1 MTSDRERIRRPAA
14 PTSPPVSAMAG
25 PRSEVPVAG
34 RGANLPSTVRA
45 PFERALGRDF
55 ADVRIHPASGPRAST
70 LGVDVALPEGRQAAD
85 AEPDR
90 WVLAHELAHVVQQS
104 RGGTGDDPEARATAA
119 ADAVVEGSAVAPE
132 SLGGAPI
139 GAQMQPQPKGDD
151 VPPTGSERDTPGATG
166 APGAK
171 LTSGAGLDG
180 FGRDKAVL
188 SPGHLASLDQLA
200 WSVNLHLGMLKA
212 GHASIQVVGHTD
224 TTGTEKHNSGLGQQR
239 ADAVRTALADALKKH
254 GVTTGQLDPIGTSSA
269 GESDLAVKTADEVD
283 EPRNRR
289 VHIEVTITAPA
300 PPTTAPA
307 VDPNAPRDQGKPGA
321 GAGTPLPAGP
331 GPAPSTPSR
340 PWLEEALRKDD
351 LLKQLPKWA
360 RDKAIDGLKDM
371 DETAVDKVIDAVPW
385 DDQAKAAAKAALKA
399 LLRTFK
405 GQKFKLPDVPSRSPD
420 FGLDRDFPKLP
431 GEHIFKLPPI
441 RFDWP

>member
-1 MTSDRERIRRPAA
+1 MTSDRERLRRPAA
-14 PTSPPVSAMAG
+14 PTNPPVASIAG
-25 PRSEVPVAG
+25 PRSEVQPGAG
-34 RGANLPSTVRA
+34 GGANLASSVRA

-70 LGVDVALPEGRQAAD
+70 FGVDVALPEAHQAAD
-85 AEPDR
+85 PEGER

-104 RGGTGDDPEARATAA
+104 RGGTGDDPEARAAVA
-119 ADAVVEGSAVAPE
+119 ADAVLAGAAVSLE
-132 SLGGAPI
+132 SLGGAPV
-139 GAQMQPQPKGDD
+139 GAQMQPQPKGEGA
-151 VPPTGSERDTPGATG
+151 PQAGTERETPGTTG
-166 APGAK
+166 APGAS
-171 LTSGAGLDG
+171 LTSGTGLDG

-188 SPGHLASLDQLA
+188 SPGHVASLDQLA

-239 ADAVRTALADALKKH
+239 ADAVRSALAEALKKH
-254 GVTTGQLDPIGTSSA
+254 GVTADQLDPIGTRSA

-300 PPTTAPA
+300 PPTTPPT
-307 VDPNAPRDQGKPGA
+307 VDPGSRDRDKPGSD
-321 GAGTPLPAGP
+321 AGTPLPLGP
-331 GPAPSTPSR
+331 GTAPSTPSR

-385 DDQAKAAAKAALKA
+385 DDKAKAAAKAALKA
-399 LLRTFK
+399 LLKTFK
-405 GQKFKLPDVPSRSPD
+405 GQKFKPPEAPARSPD
-420 FGLDRDFPKLP
+420 FGPEREFPKMP